1 MGFLRI
7 AYVTNEA
14 ILQAKQMDLLTYLQ
28 NYEPHELV
36 QISGNVYCTKTHDS
50 LKISNGKWCWFSRG
64 IGGKSALDYLLKV
77 NGLSFV
83 EAVEQIVGQTTVKSP
98 VFHRQE
104 NKKQEKKLILP
115 ERNENNEK
123 VKAYL
128 AGRGIHQVITD
139 YCIKTKRLYEEKEH
153 HNAVFVG
160 YDSQDIPRYGV
171 VRGTSGIRYLG
182 EVLGSDKH
190 FSFSIPTRLESDTL
204 HLFESAIDLL
214 SFATL
219 EIFESKDWRGANQ
232 LSLAGVYPPKKDGTL
247 MNTPI
252 ALSQYLK
259 NRPHIKTINL
269 HLDNDYVGR
278 MATKA
283 LVAALSNDY
292 TVIDEPPKNGKDYN
306 DQLRNLVGLSHFN
319 KEVER

>member
-1 MGFLRI
+1 
-7 AYVTNEA
+7 
-14 ILQAKQMDLLTYLQ
+14 MDLLTYLQ
-28 NYEPHELV
+28 NYEPQELV
-36 QISGNVYCTKTHDS
+36 RISGNVFCTQTHDS

-64 IGGKSALDYLLKV
+64 IGGKSALDYLIKV

-83 EAVEQIVGQTTVKSP
+83 EAVGQIVGQAALRSP

-104 NKKQEKKLILP
+104 TMMQERKLILP

-123 VKAYL
+123 VKSYL
-128 AGRGIHQVITD
+128 KGRGIHQVITD

-153 HNAVFVG
+153 HNAVFIG
-160 YDSQDIPRYGV
+160 YDLQGVPRYGV

-190 FSFSIPTRLESDTL
+190 FSFSIPARAESDTL

-219 EIFESKDWRGANQ
+219 ELFEGRDPRGTNQ
-232 LSLAGVYPPKKDGTL
+232 LSLAGVYKPKRDGTQ
-247 MNTPI
+247 MTTPI

-259 NRPHIKTINL
+259 DRPLIKTVKL
-269 HLDNDYVGR
+269 HLDNDFVGR
-278 MATKA
+278 MATNA
-283 LVAALSNDY
+283 LMTALSNNY
-292 TVIDEPPKNGKDYN
+292 TVIDGPPKNGKDVN
-306 DQLRNLVGLSHFN
+306 EQLCSLVELSHFN